1 MVEWDKFNFSIV
13 EVCDL
18 NAQQERE
25 NFYLQKYLPL
35 LNTVFKSNFS
45 DSQIYE
51 TLYSKLK
58 AKQQNLDY
66 KNKHIGI
73 FIYVYT
79 YNNDQINNNYTKYD
93 SINTLSKEI
102 NVARDKKIS
111 KYKCSL
117 PGSHLSLPPS
127 APRLHQR

>member
-1 MVEWDKFNFSIV
+1 MVGWDKFNFTIV

-79 YNNDQINNNYTKYD
+79 YNNDQINNNYIKYD

-102 NVARDKKIS
+102 NVAPEERYYKKIS

-117 PGSHLSLPPS
+117 
-127 APRLHQR
+127 